1 MGHKVSQL
9 QEFLQG
15 KRSFSVT
22 YRELGFVQFVISIL
36 KTSKIFLLRRLVSA
50 VYAKAYTLY
59 KKHRYDIL
67 LPYLKFRDKIDV
79 VFFLRKLLPLHRRL
93 EKHLAAQKKAWKSHI
108 YTGGYYYQGWDDI
121 GIRGIRETNQR
132 FADYGLASLL
142 SAKMNVLDIGCNNG
156 FLALKVA
163 QFSGHVDAI
172 EFNPFLVAIG
182 RDVQGFL
189 GIENIDFIVGDFA
202 QFNPGK
208 RYDLIMSLANHQ
220 TGDANLNLAFRNH
233 MERLY
238 ALLNDEGL
246 VVLESH
252 ISEARDPEF
261 LVQIK
266 ELDDLFSVVRESTIS
281 QYKIIYIGDRLLFVL
296 RKKKQN

>member
-1 MGHKVSQL
+1 MIQF

-15 KRSFSVT
+15 KKSFSGC
-22 YRELGFVQFVISIL
+22 YRELGFAQFVISIL
-36 KTSKIFLLRRLVSA
+36 KTSKVFLLKRLWAAIYSKG
-50 VYAKAYTLY
+50 YSLY
-59 KKHRYDIL
+59 KKHRYNLL

-79 VFFLRKLLPLHRRL
+79 VLFRRNLLPLHRGL
-93 EKHLAAQKKAWKSHI
+93 EKHLDAQKKAWKSHI

-132 FADYGLASLL
+132 FKDYDLSSLL
-142 SAKMNVLDIGCNNG
+142 TAKMSVLDIGCNNG

-163 QFSGHVDAI
+163 QFSGQVDAI

-182 RDVQGFL
+182 RDVQKFL

-233 MERLY
+233 MERLW

-252 ISEARDPEF
+252 ISEAHDPEF
-261 LVQIK
+261 LVQMK
-266 ELDDLFSVVRESTIS
+266 ELGDIFSIVRESIIS

-296 RKKKQN
+296 RKKKEN